1 MIKDIFTLLK
11 EDPAAFITIY
21 WNFFVWAIALALLL
35 ALFDIFKQT
44 WLFYKQSLFK
54 KEIEWTLL
62 EIQIPREVQK
72 TPRAMEQF
80 FMALHGLRNAAGDFL
95 EKYIEGEVTLW
106 WSLEM
111 ASFGGEI
118 HFYIRTP
125 KKHRKMTEA
134 ALYAQYSNVELV
146 EVEDYLNQIP
156 NETKEI
162 YKNAD
167 NIFGGEFILR
177 KEDVYPITTYERFEA
192 DKETMAL
199 DPISALLEALAH
211 IHKEEKVFL
220 QIIIR
225 PAGTGWQEEAKKFID
240 KLVGREEKKPVKGGF
255 GAALAEF
262 FRNLIFA
269 PAEYPIWGEE
279 AQKKEETKVD
289 LLFKMTPG
297 ERELVKT
304 LEENV
309 AKPGFETLIRYLYLA
324 PQAIFSTNFAQR
336 GLLVGI
342 NQYASPA
349 MNSFRG
355 NPRVETRNRWIYF
368 PYFFVKQRVE
378 ARKQR
383 ILYNYRNRKMPEE
396 LSFGRFYTSHP
407 YNFNTVSKSYI
418 LTTAELATIYHLPT
432 EMVLVAP
439 HVKRVEAKKM
449 GPPAGLPIF
458 MEEEKKEGE

>member
-1 MIKDIFTLLK
+1 MLKDFFTLLK
-11 EDPAAFITIY
+11 EDPAAFMVTY
-21 WNFFVWAIALALLL
+21 WNFFIWAIVLALLL
-35 ALFDIFKQT
+35 ALFDIFKQA
-44 WLFYKQSLFK
+44 WLFYKRLLFK
-54 KEIEWTLL
+54 EAIKWTLL
-62 EIQIPREVQK
+62 EIRIPREVTK

-80 FMALHGLRNAAGDFL
+80 FVAIHGLRNAAGDFL
-95 EKYIEGEVTLW
+95 EKYIDGEVTLW

-111 ASFGGEI
+111 VSFGGEI

-125 KKHRKMTEA
+125 ENRRKMIEA
-134 ALYAQYSNVELV
+134 AFYAQYSNVELI
-146 EVEDYLNQIP
+146 EIEDYLEQIP
-156 NETKEI
+156 KETKGI
-162 YKNAD
+162 YQNGE

-177 KEDVYPITTYERFEA
+177 KEDVYPITTYEKFEA

-220 QIIIR
+220 QILIR
-225 PAGTGWQEEAKKFID
+225 PAGSGWQEEAKKFID
-240 KLVGREEKKPVKGGF
+240 KLVGREEKKPAKSGF

-262 FRNLIFA
+262 FRNLFFA
-269 PAEYPIWGEE
+269 PAEYPIWSGE
-279 AQKKEETKVD
+279 AQKKEEIKAD

-304 LEENV
+304 LEENI

-324 PQAIFSTNFAQR
+324 PQAIFSTNFARR
-336 GLLVGI
+336 GLLGGI
-342 NQYASPA
+342 NQYASPL

-355 NPRVETRNRWIYF
+355 NSLVETRTRWIYF

-383 ILYNYRNRKMPEE
+383 ILHNYRNREMPEE
-396 LSFGRFYTSHP
+396 LPFGKFYTSHP
-407 YNFNTVSKSYI
+407 YNFNTVSKTYI

-432 EMVLVAP
+432 ETVLVAP
-439 HVKRVEAKKM
+439 HVKRAEAKKM

-458 MEEEKKEGE
+458 KEE